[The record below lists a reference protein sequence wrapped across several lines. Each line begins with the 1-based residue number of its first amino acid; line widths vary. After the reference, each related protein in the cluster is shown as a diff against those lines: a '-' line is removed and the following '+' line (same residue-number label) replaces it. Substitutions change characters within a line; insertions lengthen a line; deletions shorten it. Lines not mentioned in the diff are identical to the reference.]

1 MERHGYRAAHS
12 ILKGG
17 ETLKHGK
24 NLTREQKKTV
34 AAAGLNPQ
42 NWLAVKNTNQSLVI
56 MHRLSGKTRTIERSS
71 K

>member
-1 MERHGYRAAHS
+1 M
-12 ILKGG
+12 
-17 ETLKHGK
+17 KHGK

-34 AAAGLNPQ
+34 EAAGLNPQ

-56 MHRLSGKTRTIERSS
+56 IHRLSGKTRTIERST